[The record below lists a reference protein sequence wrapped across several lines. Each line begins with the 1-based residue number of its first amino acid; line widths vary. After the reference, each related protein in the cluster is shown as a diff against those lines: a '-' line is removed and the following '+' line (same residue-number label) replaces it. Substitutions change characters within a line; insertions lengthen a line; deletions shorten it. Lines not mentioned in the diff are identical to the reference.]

1 MHSTC
6 FVLFMQ
12 QNRCKWH
19 FKKETKRKENNC
31 STYWSRL
38 ITLSLPLLSTVE
50 EDEEEERIDRCSLW
64 VACASLGILS
74 VLNASLLLSRER
86 PLMTPDSFSYSTLK
100 IKLTLRARDST
111 SKFLN
116 EKTLKS
122 LAISLTNLRKQ
133 NSRKQ
138 RIWRK
143 QSLLLLKKRTLSVDV
158 SNGEPKEVAYVAK
171 LREKY
176 ESLDWHTGSYKNL

>member
-1 MHSTC
+1 
-6 FVLFMQ
+6 
-12 QNRCKWH
+12 
-19 FKKETKRKENNC
+19 
-31 STYWSRL
+31 
-38 ITLSLPLLSTVE
+38 LLSTVE
-50 EDEEEERIDRCSLW
+50 EDEEEERIERCSLW

-138 RIWRK
+138 RI
-143 QSLLLLKKRTLSVDV
+143 
-158 SNGEPKEVAYVAK
+158 
-171 LREKY
+171 
-176 ESLDWHTGSYKNL
+176 

>member
-1 MHSTC
+1 
-6 FVLFMQ
+6 
-12 QNRCKWH
+12 
-19 FKKETKRKENNC
+19 
-31 STYWSRL
+31 L
-38 ITLSLPLLSTVE
+38 ITLSLPLPSTVE
-50 EDEEEERIDRCSLW
+50 EDDEEEEGIDRCSLG

-133 NSRKQ
+133 
-138 RIWRK
+138 RI
-143 QSLLLLKKRTLSVDV
+143 
-158 SNGEPKEVAYVAK
+158 
-171 LREKY
+171 
-176 ESLDWHTGSYKNL
+176 